1 MKRLTLKSVLIVFS
15 LTVFAGVIFAQNEP
29 VHAYDGGQRP
39 ENELVALRFKG
50 NKMAVKLWVFKVDG
64 KLAPSDGFYSTFN
77 STPTGNIHL
86 MLLPGKHELEIQH
99 MTNNPQIITFTGEA
113 GKEYN
118 FEINKDQVTIT
129 ENDKACP
136 IETREI
142 PLYEEAAE
150 SEPHAVL
157 IEDKNNGATMLYR
170 IDGMAGNVVA
180 KGWVAHHLFNNFMK
194 GDYKVRLT
202 PGSHTLDYYGSFEGN
217 TELVSKAFNFEA
229 GKTYTIV
236 YEVKNLN
243 SIKYLSSSLQEAK

>member
-1 MKRLTLKSVLIVFS
+1 MKLIIKFTAIVFS
-15 LTVFAGVIFAQNEP
+15 LTAFTGVIFAQNEP
-29 VHAYDGGQRP
+29 VHAYDGNQKP

-99 MTNNPQIITFTGEA
+99 MTNNPQVISFTGEA

-118 FEINKDQVTIT
+118 FEINKDQVVIT
-129 ENDKACP
+129 ENNKACP
-136 IETREI
+136 IENREI
-142 PLYEEAAE
+142 PLYKEVAE

-157 IEDKNNGATMLYR
+157 IEEKANGTTMLYR
-170 IDGMAGNVVA
+170 IDGMAGSVIA
-180 KGWVAHHLFNNFMK
+180 RGWLAHHQFNNFMK

-217 TELVSKAFNFEA
+217 TELVSKTFNFEA

-236 YEVKNLN
+236 YEVKKLN
-243 SIKYLSSSLQEAK
+243 SLEYLSSSLQEVK

>member
-1 MKRLTLKSVLIVFS
+1 MKLILKFIAIAFS
-15 LTVFAGVIFAQNEP
+15 LTVFTGVIFAQNEP
-29 VHAYDGGQRP
+29 VHAYDGNQKP

-99 MTNNPQIITFTGEA
+99 MTNNPQVITFTGEA

-118 FEINKDQVTIT
+118 FEINKDQVVIT

-136 IETREI
+136 SENREI
-142 PLYEEAAE
+142 PFFKEVAE

-157 IEDKNNGATMLYR
+157 MEEKDNGTTMLYR
-170 IDGMAGNVVA
+170 IDGMAGSVIA
-180 KGWVAHHLFNNFMK
+180 RGWLAHHQFNNFMK
-194 GDYKVRLT
+194 GDFKVRLT

-217 TELVSKAFNFEA
+217 TELVSKTFNFEA
-229 GKTYTIV
+229 GKTYTVV
-236 YEVKNLN
+236 YEVKKLNNLE
-243 SIKYLSSSLQEAK
+243 YLSSSLQEVK

>member
-1 MKRLTLKSVLIVFS
+1 MKLILKFFVIVFS
-15 LTVFAGVIFAQNEP
+15 LTLFTGVIFAQNEP
-29 VHAYDGGQRP
+29 VHAYDGNQKP

-77 STPTGNIHL
+77 STPTGNINL
-86 MLLPGKHELEIQH
+86 MLLPGKHELEIQL
-99 MTNNPQIITFTGEA
+99 MTNNPQVISFTGEA

-118 FEINKDQVTIT
+118 FEINKDQVVIT

-136 IETREI
+136 SENREM
-142 PLYEEAAE
+142 PLYKEVAE

-157 IEDKNNGATMLYR
+157 IEEKDNGTTMLYR
-170 IDGMAGNVVA
+170 IDGMAGSVVA
-180 KGWVAHHLFNNFMK
+180 RGWVAHHQFNSFMK
-194 GDYKVRLT
+194 GDYKILLT

-217 TELVSKAFNFEA
+217 TELVSKTFNFEA

-236 YEVKNLN
+236 YEVKKLN
-243 SIKYLSSSLQEAK
+243 SLEYLSSSLQEVK